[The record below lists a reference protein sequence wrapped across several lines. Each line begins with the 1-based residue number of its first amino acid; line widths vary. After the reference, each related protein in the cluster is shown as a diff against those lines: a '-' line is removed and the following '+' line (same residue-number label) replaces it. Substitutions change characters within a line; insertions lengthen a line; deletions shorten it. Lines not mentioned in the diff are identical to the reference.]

1 MSKNSRSRP
10 DLAIEALDGALAVLE
25 YDEDNQIRVLQRDD
39 GREVVVVQANS
50 FNVSRLYVTGRPDG
64 RRVEGYDSYFDL
76 VRDKLRAHKEERG
89 ADVGFEM
96 DEEDWALLFAESY
109 DRYLRYL
116 FFSGLDRWED
126 VKRDTD
132 ENLIVCAWAI
142 RYAEDEMAWKVY
154 QHKGYILMMNSIARA
169 ELALE
174 DEDEPLADREIARG
188 IDKIG
193 AFCRECMLTEHEDAE
208 QLTREHY
215 LANMLKYRDELV
227 TDGRLEQ
234 ASREDPR
241 NVV

>member
-1 MSKNSRSRP
+1 MAKNSRSRP

-25 YDEDNQIRVLQRDD
+25 YDEDAQIRVLTRDD
-39 GREVVVVQANS
+39 GREVVVVQANA

-64 RRVEGYDSYFDL
+64 RRVEEYDSYFEL
-76 VRDKLRAHKEERG
+76 VLDKVRAHKREHG
-89 ADVGFEM
+89 ANVGFLM
-96 DEEDWALLFAESY
+96 DAEAWNLLFAESY

-116 FFSGLDRWED
+116 FFSGLDRWAD

-132 ENLIVCAWAI
+132 ENLIVCAWAM
-142 RYAEDEMAWKVY
+142 RYADEETAWRVY
-154 QHKGYILMMNSIARA
+154 QHKGYILMMNAIARA

-174 DEDEPLADREIARG
+174 DGDEPLADREIARG
-188 IDKIG
+188 IDRIG
-193 AFCRECMLTEHEDAE
+193 AYCRECVLADHTDAE

-227 TDGRLEQ
+227 TTGRLEE

>member
-1 MSKNSRSRP
+1 VAKNSRSRP

-25 YDEDNQIRVLQRDD
+25 YDEDNQIRVLTRDD

-64 RRVEGYDSYFDL
+64 RRVEGHDSYFDL
-76 VRDKLRAHKEERG
+76 VRAKVRAHKEEHG
-89 ADVGFEM
+89 ADVGFVM
-96 DEEDWALLFAESY
+96 DEEAWGLLFVESY

-116 FFSGLDRWED
+116 FFSGLDRWAD

-132 ENLIVCAWAI
+132 ENLMVCAWAM
-142 RYAEDEMAWKVY
+142 RYADEETAWRVY
-154 QHKGYILMMNSIARA
+154 QYKGYILMMNAIARA

-174 DEDEPLADREIARG
+174 DDDEPLADREIARG

-193 AFCRECMLTEHEDAE
+193 AYCRECVLSDHIDAE

-227 TDGRLEQ
+227 TTGRLEE

>member
-10 DLAIEALDGALAVLE
+10 DLAIEALDGALAVLD
-25 YDEDNQIRVLQRDD
+25 YDEDTQIRVLTRDD
-39 GREVVVVQANS
+39 GREVVVVQANA

-64 RRVEGYDSYFDL
+64 RRVDGYDSYFEL
-76 VRDKLRAHKEERG
+76 VLDKVRAHKQEHG
-89 ADVGFEM
+89 ADVAFEM
-96 DEEDWALLFAESY
+96 DTEAWDLLFTEAY

-132 ENLIVCAWAI
+132 ENLIVCAWAM
-142 RYAEDEMAWKVY
+142 RYADEETAWRVY
-154 QHKGYILMMNSIARA
+154 QHKGYILMMNSISRA

-174 DEDEPLADREIARG
+174 EGDESLADRAIARG

-193 AFCRECMLTEHEDAE
+193 VYCRECVLADHTDAE
-208 QLTREHY
+208 ALTRDHY
-215 LANMLKYRDELV
+215 LANMLKYRADLV
-227 TDGRLEQ
+227 TDGRLED

>member
-1 MSKNSRSRP
+1 MAKNSRSRP
-10 DLAIEALDGALAVLE
+10 DLAIEALDGALGVLE
-25 YDEDNQIRVLQRDD
+25 YDEDNQVRVLTRDD

-76 VRDKLRAHKEERG
+76 VLDKVRTHKAEHG
-89 ADVGFEM
+89 ADVGFVM
-96 DEEDWALLFAESY
+96 DDEAWSLLFVESY

-116 FFSGLDRWED
+116 FFSGLDRWAD
-126 VKRDTD
+126 VRRDTD
-132 ENLIVCAWAI
+132 ENLMVCAWAK
-142 RYAEDEMAWKVY
+142 RYADEDTAWRVY
-154 QHKGYILMMNSIARA
+154 QYKGYILMMNAIARA

-174 DEDEPLADREIARG
+174 DDDEPLADREIARG

-193 AFCRECMLTEHEDAE
+193 AFCRECVLADRAESE

-227 TDGRLEQ
+227 STGRLEE